1 MEFLLV
7 VLLTVVYFKGVRL
20 KYARTP
26 ITSPFLKR
34 KRNIFAKKKTSIE
47 EVSSLGV
54 GTWRWLLR
62 GTVKEAR
69 INVGGELGSIFQGS
83 RL

>member
-7 VLLTVVYFKGVRL
+7 VLLTVVYFKGRAFKVCTHTYNL
-20 KYARTP
+20 P
-26 ITSPFLKR
+26 LSE
-34 KRNIFAKKKTSIE
+34 KKKKYICKKKKSME
-47 EVSSLGV
+47 EVSSMGV
-54 GTWRWLLR
+54 GTWRWLLS